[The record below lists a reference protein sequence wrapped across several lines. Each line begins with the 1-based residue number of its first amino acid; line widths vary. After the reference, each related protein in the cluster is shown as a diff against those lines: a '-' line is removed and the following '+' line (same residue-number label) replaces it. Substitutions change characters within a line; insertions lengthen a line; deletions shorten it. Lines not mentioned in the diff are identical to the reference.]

1 MAFIVKKN
9 PTQKFQY
16 EKGMDTLSGKQFG
29 KHMSHLHTAVE
40 NNSAAQKASGVSVNK
55 A

>member
-1 MAFIVKKN
+1 MSFIVKKN

-29 KHMSHLHTAVE
+29 KHMMHLRTEVE
-40 NNSAAQKASGVSVNK
+40 KAGAAQKASGVSVNK